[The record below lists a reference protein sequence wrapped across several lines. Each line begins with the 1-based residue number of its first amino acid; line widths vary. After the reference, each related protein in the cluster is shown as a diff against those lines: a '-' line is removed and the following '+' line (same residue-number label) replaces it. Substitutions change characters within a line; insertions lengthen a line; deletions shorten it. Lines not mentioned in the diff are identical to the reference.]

1 MAFASSSSAVSAV
14 HTFATFLP
22 VSKKLTRSNHP
33 LWRAQVLSSIRG
45 AQLGDFIAPN
55 TQPPSQFLEKKGA
68 DDKEP
73 PIPNPDY
80 ATWVAKDRQYSNYL
94 LSNLGREIL
103 AQVSMEFTASGA

>member
-1 MAFASSSSAVSAV
+1 M
-14 HTFATFLP
+14 
-22 VSKKLTRSNHP
+22 TRSH
-33 LWRAQVLSSIRG
+33 
-45 AQLGDFIAPN
+45 
-55 TQPPSQFLEKKGA
+55 
-68 DDKEP
+68 